1 MLLQSAWSSVSGH
14 ILAAGPETALRD
26 VKDKALRKLLP
37 QGSIRLASA
46 VFAWYNSA
54 DFWYLNT
61 LRAHRRPGSA
71 KNRNLPNVRM
81 K

>member
-1 MLLQSAWSSVSGH
+1 M
-14 ILAAGPETALRD
+14 LAAGPETALRD

-54 DFWYLNT
+54 DFWYLNM
-61 LRAHRRPGSA
+61 LRAH
-71 KNRNLPNVRM
+71 
-81 K
+81 

>member
-1 MLLQSAWSSVSGH
+1 M
-14 ILAAGPETALRD
+14 LAAGPETALRD

-54 DFWYLNT
+54 DFWYLNIVASSLT
-61 LRAHRRPGSA
+61 ARERQKSGWAQC
-71 KNRNLPNVRM
+71 
-81 K
+81 